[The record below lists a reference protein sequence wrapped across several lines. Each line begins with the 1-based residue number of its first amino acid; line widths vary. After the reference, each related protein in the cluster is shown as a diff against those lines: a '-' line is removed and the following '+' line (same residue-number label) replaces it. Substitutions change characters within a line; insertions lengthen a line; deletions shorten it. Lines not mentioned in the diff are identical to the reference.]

1 MATKVIWK
9 GDMSFEGK
17 TESNHRIW
25 MDMAEKS
32 GGHDQGPRPGDLV
45 LVSLAGC
52 TAVDVVNILKK
63 MRERLDDLE
72 VIVNSE
78 KVDQHPRVYKKIE
91 IQFNLKG
98 KNLKQDNVEKAIQL
112 SLDKY
117 CSVKTML
124 EKTAEISHR
133 YNILNT

>member
-1 MATKVIWK
+1 MSTKVIWK
-9 GDMSFEGK
+9 GDMSFEGE
-17 TESNHRIW
+17 TESNHRIL
-25 MDMAEKS
+25 MDLAEKS
-32 GGHDQGPRPGDLV
+32 GGHDQGSRPMELV

-52 TAVDVVNILKK
+52 TAVDVVIILKK

-78 KVDQHPRVYKKIE
+78 KVDKHPRVYKKID

-98 KNLKQDNVEKAIQL
+98 KNLKDESVKRAIEL
-112 SLDKY
+112 SLNKY

-124 EKTAEISHR
+124 EKTAEIS
-133 YNILNT
+133 YSYSINKD

>member
-1 MATKVIWK
+1 MATKVTWK
-9 GDMSFEGK
+9 GDMSFEAE
-17 TESNHRIW
+17 TESDHKVW

-32 GGHDQGPRPGDLV
+32 GGHDKGPRPGELV

-52 TAVDVVNILKK
+52 TAVDVVIILKK
-63 MRERLDDLE
+63 LREQLDDLE

-78 KVDQHPRVYKKIE
+78 KVDKHPRVYKKIE
-91 IQFNLKG
+91 IEFRLKG
-98 KNLKQDNVEKAIQL
+98 KNLKEENVEKAIQL

-124 EKTAEISHR
+124 EKTAEIS
-133 YNILNT
+133 YSYDIATI

>member
-1 MATKVIWK
+1 MATKVTWK
-9 GDMSFEGK
+9 GEMSFEGE
-17 TESNHRIW
+17 TESNHKIW

-52 TAVDVVNILKK
+52 TAVDVVIILKK

-78 KVDQHPRVYKKIE
+78 KVDKHPRVYKKIE
-91 IQFNLKG
+91 IEFNLKG
-98 KNLKQDNVEKAIQL
+98 KNLKEESVKKAIEL
-112 SLDKY
+112 SLNKY

-124 EKTAEISHR
+124 EETAEISFS
-133 YNILNT
+133 YSIDDV

>member
-1 MATKVIWK
+1 MATKVTWK
-9 GDMSFEGK
+9 GEMSFEGE
-17 TESNHRIW
+17 TESNHKIW

-52 TAVDVVNILKK
+52 TAVDVVIILKK
-63 MRERLDDLE
+63 MREQLDDLE

-78 KVDQHPRVYKKIE
+78 KVDQHPRVYKNIQ

-98 KNLKQDNVEKAIQL
+98 KNLKDESVKKAIEL

-124 EKTAEISHR
+124 EKTAEIS
-133 YNILNT
+133 YGYSINDD

>member
-1 MATKVIWK
+1 MATEVTWK
-9 GDMSFEGK
+9 GDMSFEAE
-17 TESNHRIW
+17 TESDHKVW

-32 GGHDQGPRPGDLV
+32 GGHDKGPRPGELV

-52 TAVDVVNILKK
+52 TAVDVVIILKK
-63 MRERLDDLE
+63 LREQLDDLE

-78 KVDQHPRVYKKIE
+78 KVDKHPRVYKKIE
-91 IQFNLKG
+91 IEFRLKG
-98 KNLKQDNVEKAIQL
+98 KNLKEENVEKAIQL

-124 EKTAEISHR
+124 EKTAEIS
-133 YNILNT
+133 YSYDIATI

>member
-1 MATKVIWK
+1 MATKVSWK
-9 GDMSFEGK
+9 GDMSFEAE
-17 TESNHRIW
+17 TESNHKIW

-52 TAVDVVNILKK
+52 TAVDVVIILKK
-63 MRERLDDLE
+63 MREQLDDLE
-72 VIVNSE
+72 VVVNSE
-78 KVDQHPRVYKKIE
+78 KVDKHPRVYKKIE
-91 IQFNLKG
+91 IEFHLKG
-98 KNLKQDNVEKAIQL
+98 KNLKEENVEKAIQL

-124 EKTAEISHR
+124 EKTAEIS
-133 YNILNT
+133 YSYDIADI